1 MILTNCDFKGLEKEA
16 SSGWGP
22 PTDHFLDTQV
32 GSSISNASDRLEEFY
47 TVELLD
53 LVAKA
58 YDADL
63 KAFNYTSTYHSLRQA
78 FSRRGD
84 RENREETTNLQ
95 R

>member
-1 MILTNCDFKGLEKEA
+1 MLYKLMCICLCMISTNCDFKGLEKEA

-53 LVAKA
+53 LVAQA

-63 KAFNYTSTYHSLRQA
+63 KAFNYTGMYHSLR
-78 FSRRGD
+78 SYLLKKGR
-84 RENREETTNLQ
+84 
-95 R
+95 